1 MAYGQREKSVI
12 ELHGKVALVTGGS
25 RGIGRQLIASL
36 SRSGADVAFCYR
48 SDESA
53 ATTACAEILE
63 QTGRTVLPVQADI
76 TAGADRKRLVA
87 ETRERFGTIDI
98 LVNNAGSTEDGL
110 AVRMTGAW
118 ERVLE
123 LDLTAPFRL
132 CQLVLPL
139 MMKRTTG
146 RIINIGSI
154 ASRVGLAGQANY
166 TAAKAGLEGLTRSLA
181 QEYGRRGITVNTV
194 SPGFLETELTANADD
209 FVRRYVTDHS
219 STGRFVTPEAI
230 ASAVLFLASDD
241 AWAITGQTIH
251 VDGGLVKL

>member
-1 MAYGQREKSVI
+1 MI

-25 RGIGRQLIASL
+25 RGIGREVVTAL
-36 SRSGADVAFCYR
+36 SRAGADVAFCYR
-48 SDESA
+48 SDTRA
-53 ATTACAEILE
+53 AASACAEIAEL
-63 QTGRTVLPVQADI
+63 TGRTVLSVQADI
-76 TAGADRKRLVA
+76 TGEADRKRLVA

-98 LVNNAGSTEDGL
+98 LVNNAGTTEDGL
-110 AVRMTGAW
+110 AVRMTDAW

-132 CQLVLPL
+132 CQLALPL
-139 MMKRTTG
+139 MMKRSAG

-154 ASRVGLAGQANY
+154 AARVGLAGQANY

-194 SPGFLETELTANADD
+194 SPGFLETELTANADE
-209 FVRRYVTDHS
+209 FVRRYVTEHS

-230 ASAVLFLASDD
+230 ASTVCFLASDD
-241 AWAITGQTIH
+241 SWAITGQTIH